1 MVKIAGWQNWPVV
14 ETDCEGVSL
23 LLSSAAAAADIQGKK
38 PAAFFES
45 AAAADV
51 QGKKPAAFLES
62 AAAADIHGKK
72 PAALYESAAA
82 ADVHSKKSAEFLHHF
97 SVPRNSPPC

>member
-23 LLSSAAAAADIQGKK
+23 LLSSAAAAAD
-38 PAAFFES
+38 
-45 AAAADV
+45 V

-62 AAAADIHGKK
+62 AAADIHGKK

>member
-23 LLSSAAAAADIQGKK
+23 LLSSA
-38 PAAFFES
+38 
-45 AAAADV
+45 
-51 QGKKPAAFLES
+51 